1 MKSNLAI
8 VSFSLLI
15 GFGIGSVNTGPATA
29 EESGAS
35 SVIAQGDLLKVC
47 IDKKSGVIRAAGK
60 CKSTE
65 RTYVLGGPG
74 PQGPQGE
81 KGDVGAIGPQGIQ
94 GAKGDTGL
102 QGIQGIQGAQ
112 GPQGDRGLTGAT
124 GATGT
129 VSGLRTRS
137 IQVWEQSFGS
147 SCSSFLGFSALNGN
161 TSLSSFSNTISLNK
175 SCSTL
180 FPSNVTVYAP

>member
-1 MKSNLAI
+1 MKSKLA
-8 VSFSLLI
+8 VASFSLLI
-15 GFGIGSVNTGPATA
+15 GFGIGSVNTGSATA
-29 EESGAS
+29 EEAVAPT
-35 SVIAQGDLLKVC
+35 VIAQGDLLKVC
-47 IDKKSGVIRAAGK
+47 IDKKSGVIRAANK
-60 CKSTE
+60 CKSIE
-65 RTYVLGGPG
+65 RAYVLGGPG
-74 PQGPQGE
+74 PQGPQGVQGE

-94 GAKGDTGL
+94 GVKGDTG
-102 QGIQGIQGAQ
+102 QQGIQGAQ
-112 GPQGDRGLTGAT
+112 GPQGERGMTGVT

-180 FPSNVTVYAP
+180 FPSNITVYAP